1 MSLERRESR
10 QGLQTFEVHVAT
22 SSGRVV
28 IRHQR
33 GICCKD
39 GSTDP
44 KSAACGSLGSAGKH
58 DRAGQGQLHQRGE
71 QGSSV
76 SDLSQRRDQC
86 YLHTCTSS
94 LVVSPS
100 SEVSIGS
107 KAPRLSLSSFQD
119 SDHNSPRD
127 GLRSADKTSCCAP
140 ELAPSAISYGQNQD
154 RGEEKKW
161 NTEPLSD
168 VWTKYKSQKKK
179 KKEKKKKNP
188 HQISNHHRMISLSQW
203 RALCDVLSVQQTKWK
218 LRRMTGMFGNFGYVA
233 GAEPP
238 QPLHRQHPQSLDV
251 WTSYRSDMEHLAC
264 ISKPLIRS
272 WFVSSLSFS
281 VLL

>member
-1 MSLERRESR
+1 MVVAVVVGCLVGSMDHGVVSGTRSKKERAMSLERRESR

-179 KKEKKKKNP
+179 KKEKKKKP
-188 HQISNHHRMISLSQW
+188 S
-203 RALCDVLSVQQTKWK
+203 
-218 LRRMTGMFGNFGYVA
+218 
-233 GAEPP
+233 
-238 QPLHRQHPQSLDV
+238 
-251 WTSYRSDMEHLAC
+251 SDL
-264 ISKPLIRS
+264 K
-272 WFVSSLSFS
+272 SSSDDFL
-281 VLL
+281 VPMARVM